1 MNQSNSQPTY
11 LANALWPG
19 SGVVRE
25 VILILAGSLLI
36 ALTAQISL
44 PMWPVPV
51 TGQTFGVLLV
61 AALLGRR
68 GALSVVLYL
77 FEGAMGLPFFAG
89 GLAGPAVLVGPT
101 AGYLA
106 GFVVAA
112 YVVGALC
119 ERGWDRNVGSAV
131 VAMLIGT
138 GLIYACGLPWLA
150 QFTGW
155 DQVLQLGMLPFL
167 PGDILKVILA
177 AVLLPAGWKLLGR

>member
-1 MNQSNSQPTY
+1 
-11 LANALWPG
+11 
-19 SGVVRE
+19 
-25 VILILAGSLLI
+25 
-36 ALTAQISL
+36 
-44 PMWPVPV
+44 
-51 TGQTFGVLLV
+51 
-61 AALLGRR
+61 
-68 GALSVVLYL
+68 
-77 FEGAMGLPFFAG
+77 MGLPFFAG
-89 GLAGPAVLVGPT
+89 GAAGAAVFAGPT
-101 AGYLA
+101 AGYLV

-138 GLIYACGLPWLA
+138 ALIYAFGLPWLA
-150 QFTGW
+150 RFTGW